1 MQNLTMKNTK
11 KDITKLKYVK
21 LNGSNNLNKIGEEM
35 NQKSQTMNQEK
46 EDLNMSKPTYKKF
59 DDQEQSKSEINP
71 SKIKK
76 TISVDNLQTKS
87 VDQKPTVNKIG
98 SINFKLPKFLA
109 DRENQKKQMDLLKN
123 PQTNTVFGG
132 NLPFTQ
138 ENFGN
143 NPNSFTTI
151 FKKDND
157 KINGFQRVFRKSV
170 LFLVLQLASF
180 LAISFVMITGLGLNF
195 ASTTASIVSMGVIL
209 GLIVVYASI
218 TSIFYIIVA
227 DRSYIWI
234 SLCAQSLLLIFIY
247 WMLGLGIFAP
257 ITILLSF
264 LIFILSYFAYLEV
277 EKIQVSTRFF
287 SIGYVTSEALK
298 ILSTVAIITIC
309 LGIFNVV
316 TIQTPK
322 AFISKNL
329 ISNDGIYNSVVLGN
343 SFPFNLVSLN
353 KVALSGDKYIINK
366 DGLVESAGKV
376 VDFRSFLLKNIK
388 QSAML
393 SETEKRDIRAT
404 CDIITEKECATKLTI
419 EQDKKLKV
427 AIKSENSS
435 YNTLSFGLDEV
446 LDKNSFKEVLKAFY
460 SDKVDDL
467 NNQSSNINEISYLK
481 PFKQYID
488 PVLPNI
494 IQAAVAILVF
504 VILSFFKFLMNI
516 ITSILI
522 WIVWK
527 FMLITGFAKID
538 VELVES
544 EIVSI

>member
-1 MQNLTMKNTK
+1 MKNTK
-11 KDITKLKYVK
+11 KDIAKLKFVK
-21 LNGSNNLNKIGEEM
+21 LNGSNNLNKIKDEIHL
-35 NQKSQTMNQEK
+35 NSAVDVSHDNQE
-46 EDLNMSKPTYKKF
+46 DVSLSKPTYKKF
-59 DDQEQSKSEINP
+59 DDVQKTKSEINAT
-71 SKIKK
+71 KIKQ
-76 TISVDNLQTKS
+76 TISVENLKVKDINLDKS
-87 VDQKPTVNKIG
+87 NPVNKLKE
-98 SINFKLPKFLA
+98 INFKLPKFLVG
-109 DRENQKKQMDLLKN
+109 RENQKQQINSLKDSQN
-123 PQTNTVFGG
+123 TNNFGG
-132 NLPFTQ
+132 SLPFTK
-138 ENFGN
+138 EDFGN

-170 LFLVLQLASF
+170 LFLIMQQLSF
-180 LAISFVMITGLGLNF
+180 FAISFVMITGIGLNF
-195 ASTTASIVSMGVIL
+195 VSGISSAYSLTVVL
-209 GLIVVYASI
+209 GLIVIYASI

-234 SLCAQSLLLIFIY
+234 SLCLQSLILIAIY
-247 WMLGLGIFAP
+247 WILGLGLFSP

-322 AFISKNL
+322 TFISKNL
-329 ISNDGIYNSVVLGN
+329 INNDGIYNSVVLGN
-343 SFPFNLVSLN
+343 VFPFSIVNLNRL
-353 KVALSGDKYIINK
+353 ALAGDKYSINSN
-366 DGLVESAGKV
+366 GIVESAGKI
-376 VDFRSFLLKNIK
+376 VDFRSFLIKNSK
-388 QSAML
+388 QSVL
-393 SETEKRDIRAT
+393 LTELEKAQINSA
-404 CDIITEKECATKLTI
+404 CDTITEKECATKIST
-419 EQDKKLKV
+419 EQDNKLKTL
-427 AIKSENSS
+427 IKAENSS
-435 YNTLSFGLDEV
+435 YKSLSFGLDEV
-446 LDKNSFKEVLKAFY
+446 LDKNTFKDVLRAFY

-467 NNQSSNINEISYLK
+467 NNQSATINEITYIR

-488 PVLPNI
+488 PILPNI
-494 IQAAVAILVF
+494 IQASVAVLAF

-516 ITSILI
+516 VTSILI
-522 WIVWK
+522 WIIWK
-527 FMLITGFAKID
+527 FMLVTGFAKID

>member
-1 MQNLTMKNTK
+1 MKNTK
-11 KDITKLKYVK
+11 KNIAKLKFVK
-21 LNGSNNLNKIGEEM
+21 LSGPNNLSKIGDEIAQNSSNTATE
-35 NQKSQTMNQEK
+35 NSENI
-46 EDLNMSKPTYKKF
+46 NKPTYKKF
-59 DDQEQSKSEINP
+59 DDLETNQVSSNKVKQAVLDANMQKQAQQNL
-71 SKIKK
+71 
-76 TISVDNLQTKS
+76 DNNA
-87 VDQKPTVNKIG
+87 VAKIG
-98 SINFKLPKFLA
+98 AINFKLPKFLA
-109 DRENQKKQMDLLKN
+109 DRENQKKQLESLKN
-123 PQTNTVFGG
+123 PQPNASFGG

-170 LFLVLQLASF
+170 LFLILQLLSF
-180 LAISFVMITGLGLNF
+180 FAISFVMVTGLGLNF
-195 ASTTASIVSMGVIL
+195 ASTTASLFSLALIL
-209 GLIVVYASI
+209 GLVVVYASI

-234 SLCAQSLLLIFIY
+234 SLCLQSLLLIGIY
-247 WMLGLGIFAP
+247 WVLGLGLFAP
-257 ITILLSF
+257 VTVLLSF
-264 LIFILSYFAYLEV
+264 LVFILSYFAYLEV

-322 AFISKNL
+322 TFVSKNL
-329 ISNDGIYNSVVLGN
+329 INNDGIYNSVVLGN
-343 SFPFNLVSLN
+343 SFPFNVVSLN
-353 KVALSGDKYIINK
+353 KIALSGDKYTINSA
-366 DGLVESAGKV
+366 GLVESAGKT

-388 QSAML
+388 QTALL
-393 SETEKRDIRAT
+393 SEAEKTEIKT
-404 CDIITEKECATKLTI
+404 GCDTITEKECSLKVAS
-419 EQDKKLKV
+419 EQDKKLKSV
-427 AIKSENSS
+427 IKETNSS
-435 YNTLSFGLDEV
+435 YNLLSFGLDES
-446 LDKNSFKEVLKAFY
+446 LDKNSFKDVLRAFY

-467 NNQSSNINEISYLK
+467 NNQSETINQISYLK

-488 PVLPNI
+488 PILPNI
-494 IQAAVAILVF
+494 IQSTVAVLAF

-516 ITSILI
+516 ATSILI
-522 WIVWK
+522 WIIWK

-538 VELVES
+538 IELVES

>member
-1 MQNLTMKNTK
+1 MKNNK
-11 KDITKLKYVK
+11 KDIAKLKYVK
-21 LNGSNNLNKIGEEM
+21 LSGVNNLSKIGEEM
-35 NQKSQTMNQEK
+35 NLKIKTLSDEKEELTMN
-46 EDLNMSKPTYKKF
+46 KPTYKKF
-59 DDQEQSKSEINP
+59 EEA
-71 SKIKK
+71 
-76 TISVDNLQTKS
+76 
-87 VDQKPTVNKIG
+87 TVNKSDININKLKQSLSVENLKQSTNQEEKSPVSKIG

-109 DRENQKKQMDLLKN
+109 ERESQKKQIESLKN
-123 PQTNTVFGG
+123 PEKESSFGG

-170 LFLVLQLASF
+170 LFLILQLLSF
-180 LAISFVMITGLGLNF
+180 FAISFVMITGLGLNF
-195 ASTTASIVSMGVIL
+195 ASTAASLVSIAVIFS
-209 GLIVVYASI
+209 LIVIYAAI

-227 DRSYIWI
+227 DRSYIWV
-234 SLCAQSLLLIFIY
+234 SLCLQSVLLIGIY
-247 WMLGLGIFAP
+247 ALLGLGLFSP
-257 ITILLSF
+257 VTILFAF
-264 LIFILSYFAYLEV
+264 LIFILSYFAYLEI

-298 ILSTVAIITIC
+298 ILSTVAILTIC

-329 ISNDGIYNSVVLGN
+329 INNDGIYSSVVLGN
-343 SFPFNLVSLN
+343 SFPFNVVSLN
-353 KVALSGDKYIINK
+353 KIALNGDKYTVNK
-366 DGLVESAGKV
+366 DGLVESASKP

-388 QSAML
+388 QSAL
-393 SETEKRDIRAT
+393 LTEAEKREIRNT
-404 CDIITEKECATKLTI
+404 CETITEKECSIKLST
-419 EQDKKLKV
+419 EQDKKLRT
-427 AIKSENSS
+427 AIKGENSS
-435 YNTLSFGLDEV
+435 YSSLSFGLDEV
-446 LDKNSFKEVLKAFY
+446 LDKNSFKEVLRAFY

-467 NNQSSNINEISYLK
+467 NNQSLTINEISYLR

-488 PVLPNI
+488 PILPNI
-494 IQAAVAILVF
+494 IQATVAILVF
-504 VILSFFKFLMNI
+504 IILSFFKFLMNI
-516 ITSILI
+516 LTSVLI
-522 WIVWK
+522 WIIWK
-527 FMLITGFAKID
+527 IMLVTGFAKID